1 MSRNGSGSYSVPNTM
16 VAGTTITASDHNE
29 NYSDIGSEIT
39 NSVAADGQTTM
50 TGPLKASS
58 GTVSLPG
65 LTFGADP
72 DTGWYRI
79 AANNAGFAAGGA
91 KVIDIS
97 TTGVA
102 ITGTLSATGAV
113 SWTGQITATGGI
125 ISGDGTVALPAYSF
139 VSDPDTG
146 FYRIGANNIG
156 VAANG
161 AKVLDIA
168 TTGLSVTGSVTV
180 SSGFTVSAGAVSL
193 PATSIAG
200 AALNSDVFATQ
211 AQMEAASST
220 AVAITPGRLQYH
232 PCMPKAVAFVTISG
246 STATLAFN
254 SGFSGVSNV
263 SGSQWRI
270 TMATA
275 MSSTSYGIVCT
286 PSSTGTTRIIPVPGA
301 NKSTTQFDIYF
312 NRTDD
317 QAALS
322 PDGFTI
328 AVYGDQ

>member
-1 MSRNGSGSYSVPNTM
+1 MSRNGSGSYTVPNTM

-50 TGPLKASS
+50 TGPLKAAS

-91 KVIDIS
+91 KVIDVS

-113 SWTGQITATGGI
+113 SWTGQITATGGV

-168 TTGLSVTGSVTV
+168 TTGLTVTGSATV

-193 PATSIAG
+193 PAATVAN
-200 AALNSDVFATQ
+200 AALATDNFATK
-211 AQMEAASST
+211 AQMETGTSLT
-220 AVAITPGRLQYH
+220 VAVPPGTMHNH
-232 PCMPKAVAFVTISG
+232 PAMPKAWGYITISG
-246 STATLAFN
+246 TTATVAA
-254 SGFSGVSNV
+254 GYGVTSVVFV
-263 SGSQWRI
+263 SGTNWTVTLS
-270 TMATA
+270 TA
-275 MSSTSYGIVCT
+275 MSSTNYAVICT
-286 PSSTGTTRIIPVPGA
+286 TNAAARIIATFPAAVR
-301 NKSTTQFDIYF
+301 TTTTFQITFY
-312 NRTDD
+312 RTDD
-317 QAALS
+317 SAGNN
-322 PDGFTI
+322 PDSFAF